1 MSSTVAKIRG
11 PSALII
17 SSYGGPTGPMYQLTN
32 VRNGAHEYIQLTPQ
46 EAFDMSRVFLEVARN
61 MASEWEASE

>member
-17 SSYGGPTGPMYQLTN
+17 SSYGGPAGPMYQLTN
-32 VRNGAHEYIQLTPQ
+32 VRNGEHEYIQLTPQ
-46 EAFDMSRVFLEVARN
+46 EAFDMSRVFLMEAQN
-61 MASEWEASE
+61 MASGWEAPE

>member
-11 PSALII
+11 PSVLII

-32 VRNGAHEYIQLTPQ
+32 VRDGEHEYIQLTPQ
-46 EAFDMSRVFLEVARN
+46 EAFDMSRVFLMEAQN
-61 MASEWEASE
+61 MASGWETPE